1 MTTFELTP
9 FFNQP
14 PHAFFSGLVGS
25 AEGVGNEVV
34 QIGDHWYLLDLASD
48 RFRVASIPAMKPQ
61 QDDSARPGEQSLS
74 NEGLWRRNISTW
86 HHGAGQTWYDRD
98 DANPF
103 QFRTSRGVDPF
114 TRWTLDLLNDTEIV
128 VTDAD
133 GWTSMAI
140 GVFDTNESRLVVA
153 GNNGRAITI
162 DDAGNIT
169 EILGLTGNTFVAS
182 SGSTVYIADTTG
194 IYPVNAA
201 GTGIGAAFNA
211 NIDGAKIWFAKDRLW
226 AAVGAD
232 LYNVIDAATTTPHHT
247 HPWPGWQWTSVNE
260 GGEFIYATGFSGDRG
275 RVYSMGIDQD
285 ATTVLPPLVALP
297 LPDGEVPYS
306 VAGYIGLVAVGT
318 NLGLRVTQPEGPSL
332 ISGPI
337 VGFDLHEDHTHPV
350 RCIEGQDSFLWF
362 GQDSLFSDGSGLGR
376 VDLRTFLPDQTL
388 APAYATDLMA
398 DGVSGVVHAVATF
411 DSRRWFVVGNSIY
424 RETDTLVAEGYL
436 DTGRITMNVTDH
448 KVAVYIDLRHD
459 ALPTGSAI
467 DVYENTASLAL
478 VLRGTSNVPLS
489 ERPSEVFSTNHNRTV
504 WHEVRVVL
512 RQTGGSSPGLSAITL
527 AAQPVPDR
535 SFNWFLPLLLHE
547 TVTYVDQEFSYDVPE
562 EYAYLSDL
570 SRTQRLVRVRLGKL
584 NNLGFVEDFEWVP
597 HQPRQDG
604 EFFNGTMV
612 VKIKTAEV
620 TR

>member
-1 MTTFELTP
+1 
-9 FFNQP
+9 
-14 PHAFFSGLVGS
+14 
-25 AEGVGNEVV
+25 
-34 QIGDHWYLLDLASD
+34 
-48 RFRVASIPAMKPQ
+48 
-61 QDDSARPGEQSLS
+61 
-74 NEGLWRRNISTW
+74 
-86 HHGAGQTWYDRD
+86 
-98 DANPF
+98 
-103 QFRTSRGVDPF
+103 
-114 TRWTLDLLNDTEIV
+114 
-128 VTDAD
+128 
-133 GWTSMAI
+133 
-140 GVFDTNESRLVVA
+140 
-153 GNNGRAITI
+153 
-162 DDAGNIT
+162 
-169 EILGLTGNTFVAS
+169 
-182 SGSTVYIADTTG
+182 
-194 IYPVNAA
+194 
-201 GTGIGAAFNA
+201 
-211 NIDGAKIWFAKDRLW
+211 
-226 AAVGAD
+226 
-232 LYNVIDAATTTPHHT
+232 
-247 HPWPGWQWTSVNE
+247 
-260 GGEFIYATGFSGDRG
+260 
-275 RVYSMGIDQD
+275 MGIDQD
-285 ATTVLPPLVALP
+285 AITVLPPLVALP

-398 DGVSGVVHAVATF
+398 DGVSDVVHAVATF
-411 DSRRWFVVGNSIY
+411 DSRRWFIVGNSIY

-436 DTGRITMNVTDH
+436 DTGRITMNITDH

-459 ALPTGSAI
+459 ALPVDSAI
-467 DVYENTASLAL
+467 DVYENTAGQAL
-478 VLRGTSNVPLS
+478 LLRGTSNTPLS

-527 AAQPVPDR
+527 AAQAVPDR
-535 SFNWFLPLLLHE
+535 SANWFLPLLLHE

-562 EYAYLSDL
+562 EYAYLSGL